1 MIHRLLYTIR
11 LPDNGIF
18 GFTDY
23 GNNTPHIPTPPS
35 PLYTPASPGIS
46 APPRFVSVSGDS
58 VGSISQALR
67 VATSRPSSGAHYTD
81 YE

>member
-18 GFTDY
+18 GFTVTDY
-23 GNNTPHIPTPPS
+23 DNNTPHIPTPPS
-35 PLYTPASPGIS
+35 PVDTPVSPGIS

-58 VGSISQALR
+58 VGSISQAHR
-67 VATSRPSSGAHYTD
+67 VATSRPS
-81 YE
+81 